1 MQCMDVMSTGV
12 FSIGAGD
19 TVLAAACR
27 LRDAN
32 VQFLL
37 VCNVAGDVVGTLTD
51 RDVAVRLAAEDR
63 IASRSIVDDIMT
75 PEVASCR
82 ATDDV
87 ARAQELMLLQGTP
100 RVLVTNDEGR
110 LQGVV
115 TLVDVLP
122 RH

>member
-1 MQCMDVMSTGV
+1 MGIVQESLMQCMDVMSTGV

-27 LRDAN
+27 MRDAN

-63 IASRSIVDDIMT
+63 IASRSVVDDIMT

-82 ATDDV
+82 GTDDV
-87 ARAQELMLLQGTP
+87 ARAQELMLQQGT
-100 RVLVTNDEGR
+100 
-110 LQGVV
+110 
-115 TLVDVLP
+115 
-122 RH
+122 